1 HRAAE
6 ALFRAALPCA
16 ASAPPA
22 ERAALFEAHAVEC
35 LHLAD
40 AAGAI
45 ASRGTLVALWRDLG
59 DVLRH
64 GEALAGLASAL
75 YVAGE
80 RPEACLVIERAIYLL
95 EHLPHS

>member
-1 HRAAE
+1 MRRCRARVR
-6 ALFRAALPCA
+6 FT
-16 ASAPPA
+16 A
-22 ERAALFEAHAVEC
+22 ERAELLEAHAVEC

-45 ASRGTLVALWRDLG
+45 ASRRKLVALWRELG
-59 DVLRH
+59 DALKH

-80 RPEACLVIERAIYLL
+80 RPEARAG
-95 EHLPHS
+95 H